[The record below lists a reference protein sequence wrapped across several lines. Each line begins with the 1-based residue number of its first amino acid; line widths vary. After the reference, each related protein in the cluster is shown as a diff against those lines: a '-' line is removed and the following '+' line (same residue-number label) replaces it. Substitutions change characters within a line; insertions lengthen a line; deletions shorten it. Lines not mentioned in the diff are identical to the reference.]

1 MSNNENKFVAFM
13 NGPGAAFVLAV
24 VIFAVALVGHVPV
37 GLALLM
43 AGVMAAYG
51 VVLLV
56 GRRSEF
62 IGVLAAPGQDERAFN
77 LHQRAAAAA
86 GQVMAAV
93 IVGGFLWD
101 VLHGNVDHSQWPW
114 LGGLFGVTYLLA
126 LLMFVRRG

>member
-1 MSNNENKFVAFM
+1 MSNNRFAEFM
-13 NGPGAAFVLAV
+13 YGPGAAFLLAV
-24 VIFAVALVGHVPV
+24 VIFAVALLGHVPI

-51 VVLLV
+51 VVLIA
-56 GRRSEF
+56 GRRWEF

-93 IVGGFLWD
+93 IVGGFMWD
-101 VLHGNVDHSQWPW
+101 VLKGNVDHSQWPW
-114 LGGLFGVTYLLA
+114 LGALFGVTYLLA
-126 LLMFVRRG
+126 LLVFVRRG